1 MGTIGFILQELSKIF
16 SRVQQYSDVVVKSDL
31 TTDNKTSSKIVCN
44 DLKLLTLV
52 HTYSSKEENLLMD

>member
-1 MGTIGFILQELSKIF
+1 
-16 SRVQQYSDVVVKSDL
+16 VVVKSDL